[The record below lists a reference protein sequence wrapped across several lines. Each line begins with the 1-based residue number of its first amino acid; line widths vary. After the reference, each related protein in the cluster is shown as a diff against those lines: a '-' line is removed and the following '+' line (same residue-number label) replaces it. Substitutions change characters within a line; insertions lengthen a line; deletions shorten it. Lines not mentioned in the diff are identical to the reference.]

1 MMYGFGAAL
10 LYVATRFLIPLIR
23 QTTQVEAVIA
33 WFIAAGVGVFLPLVA
48 AAVFLLAT
56 EGHRKV
62 GALAARLWLRSISR
76 TDSVWLFAGA
86 AVIIILSAPLVAVLV
101 HTYGRNAFTPD
112 FLAFEPLSKGRYWI
126 LVAWLPF
133 FAVNML
139 GEAFVWHS
147 VMLPRQ
153 VQTFGRSAWLIN
165 GLGWGIFHV
174 ALPWQILVSLVP
186 TVFVIPFVVQ
196 RQTNVWIGV
205 VLHVLVNA
213 SGFLGVALG
222 LASAT

>member
-1 MMYGFGAAL
+1 
-10 LYVATRFLIPLIR
+10 
-23 QTTQVEAVIA
+23 
-33 WFIAAGVGVFLPLVA
+33 
-48 AAVFLLAT
+48 
-56 EGHRKV
+56 
-62 GALAARLWLRSISR
+62 
-76 TDSVWLFAGA
+76 
-86 AVIIILSAPLVAVLV
+86 
-101 HTYGRNAFTPD
+101 
-112 FLAFEPLSKGRYWI
+112 
-126 LVAWLPF
+126 
-133 FAVNML
+133 
-139 GEAFVWHS
+139 
-147 VMLPRQ
+147 
-153 VQTFGRSAWLIN
+153 LIN